1 MHAACRIKT
10 CQPTSSR
17 SSSSSGIRHCRTPD
31 DRAGETPRQWPLHTA
46 GLTGGSRRFDA
57 RPGTDKGPSNRV
69 RARGGVPC
77 YTRPVP
83 WLRSAAAVR
92 LYCPLR
98 TISHEL
104 DARERREAVKA
115 SGLAL
120 TSVARCSRIQPCLR
134 NPTGNRRRLRTGWRS
149 YDLIGLPTELISEP
163 KTAAM
168 WCSQSSSSADRR
180 KSAHAAHGCHKH
192 P

>member
-1 MHAACRIKT
+1 MHAACRIKKT
-10 CQPTSSR
+10 VKPTSSR
-17 SSSSSGIRHCRTPD
+17 NSSSSGTRHCRTPD
-31 DRAGETPRQWPLHTA
+31 DRAEEAPRQRPLHTA
-46 GLTGGSRRFDA
+46 GLTGAAADL
-57 RPGTDKGPSNRV
+57 TRV
-69 RARGGVPC
+69 RVLIRGLPTGFAPEAGVPW
-77 YTRPVP
+77 YTRPVA

-92 LYCPLR
+92 LYCPLQ

-104 DARERREAVKA
+104 DARERPEVEA

-149 YDLIGLPTELISEP
+149 YELIGVPTELINEP
-163 KTAAM
+163 KTGAM
-168 WCSQSSSSADRR
+168 WSSQNSSSADRR
-180 KSAHAAHGCHKH
+180 KSAPAAHGCHKH